1 MTDSSEFVVL
11 GVLARVDDESRRSV
25 ESAVEQF
32 EGVSLFAVGDS
43 QKIGILIESR
53 TLAEGEKILE
63 TQVKEI
69 PGILGTWPVF
79 VHCEPEEEASAEESN
94 QSAEP
99 STVASACLTMGEV
112 K

>member
-1 MTDSSEFVVL
+1 MTEGSPFVVL
-11 GVLARVDDESRRSV
+11 GVLARVDCELQHSV

-32 EGVSLFAVGDS
+32 ECVSLFAVGDA

-53 TLAEGEKILE
+53 TLAEGEEILNA
-63 TQVKEI
+63 QVKAL

-79 VHCEPEEEASAEESN
+79 VHCEPEDEPTIL
-94 QSAEP
+94 AEP
-99 STVASACLTMGEV
+99 SEEVATACLTMGEG